1 LGTGRKGGDCDP
13 RGDQTKRNVPHDLP
27 HLAGLLLWQCIQ
39 QRGNRTPALTRYF
52 QMATIQAPVR
62 DALSSYPV
70 FRCRYHQ
77 SGEGTAAAIEA
88 IVGAGPASSL
98 SALPLRRELLAIKA
112 HAALGLEGVTAL
124 GQFAGMA
131 K

>member
-1 LGTGRKGGDCDP
+1 MLCRAILSFD
-13 RGDQTKRNVPHDLP
+13 
-27 HLAGLLLWQCIQ
+27 AGIT
-39 QRGNRTPALTRYF
+39 N
-52 QMATIQAPVR
+52 PVK
-62 DALSSYPV
+62 
-70 FRCRYHQ
+70 
-77 SGEGTAAAIEA
+77 GTAAAIEA

-131 K
+131 T